1 MSEYNSAY
9 LVANPLAPCTVV
21 EIDPEIC
28 TGCRLCIE
36 VCRTDV
42 LVPHPEKR
50 MVPIVLFPDECWFC
64 GDCVAYCTESGAITL
79 HVPITEKV
87 GWKDK
92 ESGERYRLGMKNPP
106 PPYTVPPIGW
116 KNIREK

>member
-1 MSEYNSAY
+1 MTEYNQAY
-9 LVANPLAPCTVV
+9 MVSNPLAPCEVV
-21 EIDPEIC
+21 EINPDNC

-42 LVPHPEKR
+42 LVPHPEAR
-50 MVPIVLFPDECWFC
+50 EVPIVLFPDECWFC
-64 GDCVAYCTESGAITL
+64 GDCVAYCPEPDTIKM

-92 ESGERYRLGMKNPP
+92 ESGERFRLGMKNPP

-116 KNIREK
+116 KNIKEK